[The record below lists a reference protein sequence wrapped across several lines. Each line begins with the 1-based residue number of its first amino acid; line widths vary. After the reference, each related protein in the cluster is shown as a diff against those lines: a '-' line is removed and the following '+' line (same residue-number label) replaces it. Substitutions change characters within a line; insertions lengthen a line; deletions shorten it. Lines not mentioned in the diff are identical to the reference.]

1 MISRGAGF
9 GFTGSAVVSLIYL
22 AVYTI
27 FFSVEA
33 SIVAATLASYFGLD
47 FSISALA
54 VGLICVPLTIYGMK
68 FMEKFQAYTLPI
80 FLLLLILMILSL
92 NLDPRL
98 VSRADGWLTYLP
110 RGASLGGD
118 YFFTALGAW
127 FGFVGANSILIPDFC
142 RFANKRS
149 TQSAVRIAILT
160 IPANALQYLIAV
172 PIGIYLSVAT
182 GTNNPGIY
190 AINLIGLPGLIFI
203 MLSQFRILNYVVYG
217 ASLTASNFF
226 SRVGRLVPGRFY
238 WGVAYV
244 VIGTVITEVQ
254 IVHYLLNVLTFMGIF
269 IFAWLGT
276 LLSDLYIVKGRMDL
290 GPKGVEYRRP
300 YIPAFNIVGL
310 GSLGI
315 SLAIGLALA
324 FGGFFHQYGSLS
336 TILFN
341 ISSPLTLVF
350 AFCITPILAKITEG
364 KTYLLRRPTIARD
377 DTIVEFP
384 MDYQVVECPRCG
396 EIASTGD
403 LVPCPYYDDWICSHC
418 CMRNKNCNDVC
429 RQSTKDELL
438 RIHPPARLKD

>member
-1 MISRGAGF
+1 
-9 GFTGSAVVSLIYL
+9 
-22 AVYTI
+22 
-27 FFSVEA
+27 
-33 SIVAATLASYFGLD
+33 
-47 FSISALA
+47 
-54 VGLICVPLTIYGMK
+54 
-68 FMEKFQAYTLPI
+68 
-80 FLLLLILMILSL
+80 MILSL

-172 PIGIYLSVAT
+172 PIGIYLSFAT

-238 WGVAYV
+238 WVVAYV

-438 RIHPPARLKD
+438 RIHPPTRLKD